1 MSPKIYA
8 TCIHSL
14 ICTFSNYLS
23 NIYVFRYY
31 VTFWVYRRWQS
42 RHSLHFCM
50 SYRKKNSSILLFLEA
65 TTHPD
70 KISYFFL
77 FLFLPHFPPPLFYHF
92 TQGSKNYFYCVTE
105 LITFGL
111 LDAAV
116 WGIWDKILGTSHT
129 SVELISFMMVFRFP
143 GCIKCPQEGH

>member
-1 MSPKIYA
+1 MCLDTMS
-8 TCIHSL
+8 HSGYTGGGKAD
-14 ICTFSNYLS
+14 IVFTFVCH
-23 NIYVFRYY
+23 IE
-31 VTFWVYRRWQS
+31 
-42 RHSLHFCM
+42 
-50 SYRKKNSSILLFLEA
+50 KKNSSILFLEA

-116 WGIWDKILGTSHT
+116 WGI
-129 SVELISFMMVFRFP
+129 
-143 GCIKCPQEGH
+143 